1 MVKRVVTRAVMELSK
16 ESGPNYNRTL
26 NLVDDTMC
34 SYKQFKERL
43 PVHANTTMKRT
54 GKENELSPLLSW
66 EYRYVIIN
74 AIILS

>member
-34 SYKQFKERL
+34 SYKL
-43 PVHANTTMKRT
+43 PVCANTTMKLSGR
-54 GKENELSPLLSW
+54 ENELSPLLSW

-74 AIILS
+74 AIILSYIVH